1 MQNRRTISR
10 AFTLV
15 ELLVV
20 IGIIAILIG
29 LLLPTLGNAKSQAN
43 LVRCSANL
51 AEIYRATLLYANDYK
66 DHFPDQITT
75 GHYTYRMQPGLK
87 TLGEPVAEPELY
99 GLAAVLHGISPKDR
113 GRVEEA
119 LQRKARYLEARGEIW
134 RCPAQIDMF
143 REIFKNTYAFSV
155 GAATLEWTAKRRG
168 RFSASRT
175 FWVWDNYANTPG
187 ISGFRGPFPGT
198 GYTIKPED
206 RKYPHAMKNKKLG
219 ATNVLYLDG
228 HVDRD
233 QISSN

>member
-1 MQNRRTISR
+1 MLQNRCTISR

-51 AEIYRATLLYANDYK
+51 AEIYRATLLYANDYN

-75 GHYTYRMQPGLK
+75 GNYAYRMQPGLK
-87 TLGEPVAEPELY
+87 TLGDPAAEPELY
-99 GLAAVLHGISPKDR
+99 GLAAVLQGLSPKDR
-113 GRVEEA
+113 GAVDQA
-119 LQRKARYLEARGEIW
+119 LQRKARYLEARGDVW
-134 RCPAQIDMF
+134 RCPAQIDLF
-143 REIFKNTYAFSV
+143 REVFKNTYAFSV
-155 GAATLEWTAKRRG
+155 STAVKEWTAKRRG

-175 FWVWDNYANTPG
+175 FWVFDNYAIKPG
-187 ISGFRGPFPGT
+187 LSGFRGPFS
-198 GYTIKPED
+198 GYNFPETE
-206 RKYPHAMKNKKLG
+206 RRFPHTMKNKKLG